1 MQESSVYQAVVAKAR
16 AEGIEQGIEIGRKA
30 AAIEGILTILEV
42 RFQKTLIVI
51 KSELEAID
59 DTQRLKEL
67 YRDTARSPTLVVFLE
82 EL

>member
-1 MQESSVYQAVVAKAR
+1 MQESSVYQDLVAKAR
-16 AEGIEQGIEIGRKA
+16 AEGIELGRKA
-30 AAIEGILTILEV
+30 AAIESILTILEV

-59 DTQRLKEL
+59 DTQCLKEL
-67 YRDTARSPTLVVFLE
+67 RSDTARSPTLAVFLE